1 MHVAVFIFAL
11 LNRPFDFRAAGN
23 PALMGILRDL
33 GVRGANKAGDMEVAA
48 FITQNTDGTLS
59 CVLWPHTASI
69 RAAHYQGAIPAGTVA
84 LAHTHPQQLERP
96 SSGDIAQ
103 AKRIGLPIYVISRWY
118 LYVIDPSSGA
128 SIALIT
134 QKNWMRSPQPA
145 EIQVVRN

>member
-1 MHVAVFIFAL
+1 MHLAVFILAL

-33 GVRGANKAGDMEVAA
+33 GVRGANKTDNMEVAS
-48 FITQNTDGTLS
+48 FITRNADGTLS
-59 CVLWPHTASI
+59 CVRWPHTASI
-69 RAAHYQGAIPAGTVA
+69 RAAHYQGAIPPGTVA
-84 LAHTHPQQLERP
+84 VAHTHPQQFEKP
-96 SSGDIAQ
+96 SSGDIEQ

-145 EIQVVRN
+145 EVQAVRN